1 MHVCT
6 VPAVNYNGAGILD
19 FVLLGVDHI
28 EEVEDT
34 AWVCGYAIVRP
45 GQEVELVH
53 TPGLLPLYT
62 KMPETRNT
70 QQLISEEMTFI
81 IPVLSLNYHNLALKK
96 RSQFNGTCINQQT
109 SF

>member
-62 KMPETRNT
+62 KMPETMKYSTAYLRRDDIYNT
-70 QQLISEEMTFI
+70 GTF
-81 IPVLSLNYHNLALKK
+81 
-96 RSQFNGTCINQQT
+96 T
-109 SF
+109 

>member
-19 FVLLGVDHI
+19 FVLLGIDHI

-53 TPGLLPLYT
+53 TPGFLPLYT
-62 KMPETRNT
+62 KMPETMKYSTAYLRRDDIHNT
-70 QQLISEEMTFI
+70 GTF
-81 IPVLSLNYHNLALKK
+81 
-96 RSQFNGTCINQQT
+96 T
-109 SF
+109 

>member
-6 VPAVNYNGAGILD
+6 VPAVNYNGASILD

-62 KMPETRNT
+62 KMPETMKYSTAYLRRDDIHNT
-70 QQLISEEMTFI
+70 GTF
-81 IPVLSLNYHNLALKK
+81 
-96 RSQFNGTCINQQT
+96 T
-109 SF
+109 

>member
-1 MHVCT
+1 MHGCT
-6 VPAVNYNGAGILD
+6 VPAVNYNGAGVLD

-53 TPGLLPLYT
+53 TPGVLLLYT
-62 KMPETRNT
+62 KNARNT
-70 QQLISEEMTFI
+70 DILNS
-81 IPVLSLNYHNLALKK
+81 LSQKK
-96 RSQFNGTCINQQT
+96 
-109 SF
+109 

>member
-6 VPAVNYNGAGILD
+6 VPAVNYNGAGVLD

-53 TPGLLPLYT
+53 TPGVLLLYT
-62 KMPETRNT
+62 KTPETLKYSTAYLRRNEIHNT
-70 QQLISEEMTFI
+70 GTFT
-81 IPVLSLNYHNLALKK
+81 LS
-96 RSQFNGTCINQQT
+96 S
-109 SF
+109 